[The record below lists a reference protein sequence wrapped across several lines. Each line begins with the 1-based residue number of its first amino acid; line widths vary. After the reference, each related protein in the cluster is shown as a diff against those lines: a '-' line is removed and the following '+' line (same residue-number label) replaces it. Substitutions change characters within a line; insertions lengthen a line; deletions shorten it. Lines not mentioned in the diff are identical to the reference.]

1 MALNLMRW
9 FQPGAVSKTSAPE
22 KEEPK
27 QTPKTSSNR
36 GFFVI
41 GDRPQISNPFKNVSV
56 APSAQHN
63 DRLLQSAAAYNSQQQ
78 AGSSPRDASLQRYR
92 DSQQQARS
100 TRTQQARST
109 RASQQQQRPWVL
121 DLGSYD
127 RNKQAETSG
136 EGKSFM
142 QLAFGDLVPSV
153 KPANQRMLRRATDE
167 DMVEVRRTQNNP
179 SADTRTVS
187 DLFKP
192 GAAKEQGINEFAEL
206 DDAGYAALSA
216 EKRAI
221 VDFNTQLQAALD
233 KDAALKGQKADD
245 DYIQRANKLFASDDA
260 SRSYN
265 PNTLSLLETLGSDLK
280 NTKMDDYT
288 SGRMNLSF
296 EDLTS
301 TAKTKGVS
309 KEFYDGLQESIQQPT
324 AQRAFGRADFAN
336 LVSESTAKRMT
347 DVIMRGQSF
356 LGGEADTSLS
366 LDSETADKF
375 DYLYNIMTG
384 FSADE
389 TGAPILDASGSPSR
403 VDGATYENMVE
414 SINAEGLDLATFQT
428 YADRRLRS
436 ELYDLEGDDDYL
448 KLRSAYLPE
457 IKRSLFGGE

>member
-9 FQPGAVSKTSAPE
+9 FQPGAVTKAE
-22 KEEPK
+22 
-27 QTPKTSSNR
+27 TPKTSSTQKAASTSDDSWRQRQWGVPVESPNTER
-36 GFFVI
+36 QGPSLGSQVGTAIKSWFT
-41 GDRPQISNPFKNVSV
+41 RPTTTKPQPNYDPRRVWASSTDSLPRYSLPKMTVEVVQNTPEAQAAFEAQEAAQENPVWRPGESTQRPEISRVTHQKPQSSGAAKN
-56 APSAQHN
+56 
-63 DRLLQSAAAYNSQQQ
+63 LSAA
-78 AGSSPRDASLQRYR
+78 
-92 DSQQQARS
+92 
-100 TRTQQARST
+100 
-109 RASQQQQRPWVL
+109 
-121 DLGSYD
+121 
-127 RNKQAETSG
+127 
-136 EGKSFM
+136 
-142 QLAFGDLVPSV
+142 
-153 KPANQRMLRRATDE
+153 
-167 DMVEVRRTQNNP
+167 
-179 SADTRTVS
+179 

-192 GAAKEQGINEFAEL
+192 GAIKKQGINEFAEL

-260 SRSYN
+260 GRSYN
-265 PNTLSLLETLGSDLK
+265 PNTLSLLETLGADLK

-309 KEFYDGLQESIQQPT
+309 KEFYDGLQESIQRPT

-436 ELYDLEGDDDYL
+436 ELYDLNGDDDYL

-457 IKRSLFGGE
+457 IERALFGGG

>member
-9 FQPGAVSKTSAPE
+9 FQPGAVTKAETPE

-56 APSAQHN
+56 APSAQYN

-92 DSQQQARS
+92 DSQ
-100 TRTQQARST
+100 QQARST

-179 SADTRTVS
+179 SANTPTAR

-192 GAAKEQGINEFAEL
+192 GAIKKQGINEFAEL

-265 PNTLSLLETLGSDLK
+265 PNTLSLLETLGADLK

-309 KEFYDGLQESIQQPT
+309 KEFYDGLQESIQRPT

-366 LDSETADKF
+366 LDSETEGKF

-389 TGAPILDASGSPSR
+389 TGAPVLDANGSPSR

-436 ELYDLEGDDDYL
+436 ELYDLNGDDDYL

-457 IKRSLFGGE
+457 IERALFGGG

>member
-1 MALNLMRW
+1 MAFNLMRW

-56 APSAQHN
+56 APSAQYN

-92 DSQQQARS
+92 DSQ
-100 TRTQQARST
+100 QQARST

-179 SADTRTVS
+179 SADTPTAR

-192 GAAKEQGINEFAEL
+192 GAIKDPGINEFTDL

-301 TAKTKGVS
+301 TSKKKGVS
-309 KEFYDGLQESIQQPT
+309 KEFYDGLQESIQRPT

-336 LVSESTAKRMT
+336 LVSESTAKRKT

-366 LDSETADKF
+366 LDSETEGKF

>member
-1 MALNLMRW
+1 
-9 FQPGAVSKTSAPE
+9 
-22 KEEPK
+22 
-27 QTPKTSSNR
+27 
-36 GFFVI
+36 
-41 GDRPQISNPFKNVSV
+41 
-56 APSAQHN
+56 
-63 DRLLQSAAAYNSQQQ
+63 
-78 AGSSPRDASLQRYR
+78 
-92 DSQQQARS
+92 
-100 TRTQQARST
+100 
-109 RASQQQQRPWVL
+109 
-121 DLGSYD
+121 
-127 RNKQAETSG
+127 
-136 EGKSFM
+136 M

-179 SADTRTVS
+179 SANTPTAR

-192 GAAKEQGINEFAEL
+192 GAIKKQGINEFAEL
-206 DDAGYAALSA
+206 DDAEYAALSA

-265 PNTLSLLETLGSDLK
+265 PNTLSLLETLGADLK

-309 KEFYDGLQESIQQPT
+309 KEFYDGLQESIQRPT

-366 LDSETADKF
+366 LDDHENESFTWMYDKLTTPVQQS
-375 DYLYNIMTG
+375 D
-384 FSADE
+384 
-389 TGAPILDASGSPSR
+389 GSYS
-403 VDGATYENMVE
+403 VE
-414 SINAEGLDLATFQT
+414 SFDPSEVAEVLASEGLDYEKFVTF
-428 YADRRLRS
+428 ADRKLRS
-436 ELYDLEGDDDYL
+436 EQYDLNIDDNYL
-448 KLRSAYLPE
+448 KVQADLMPE
-457 IKRSLFGGE
+457 IKRSLFGGG

>member
-9 FQPGAVSKTSAPE
+9 FQPDAVSKTSAPE

-56 APSAQHN
+56 APSAQYN

-109 RASQQQQRPWVL
+109 RASQQQRPWVL

-192 GAAKEQGINEFAEL
+192 GAAKEQGINEFTEL

-309 KEFYDGLQESIQQPT
+309 KEFYDGLQESIQRPT

-336 LVSESTAKRMT
+336 LISESTAKRMT

-436 ELYDLEGDDDYL
+436 ELYDLNGDDDYL